1 MVSVRRSRM
10 GLLWPWWELRLWH
23 TTPQRGIFQCQ
34 PAEIFP
40 CLPPCLLPGF
50 LACFFPS
57 SLWFCV
63 GEHASSAPLSIHT
76 ALFPL
81 FWSLSISGVFA
92 AFEYGDGRTPSH
104 ASLCMNDS
112 LLCAGTFEPIQGSL
126 RSHLSKH
133 VSIDTPLP
141 GTLPTKCH
149 AHAHA
154 MCACSMC

>member
-1 MVSVRRSRM
+1 MRM
-10 GLLWPWWELRLWH
+10 STQMGRTPNIHTEKRLSDCVAMAGGGEGDRLGDELRKSVH
-23 TTPQRGIFQCQ
+23 SPQ
-34 PAEIFP
+34 
-40 CLPPCLLPGF
+40 
-50 LACFFPS
+50 
-57 SLWFCV
+57 
-63 GEHASSAPLSIHT
+63 HASSAPLSIHT

-112 LLCAGTFEPIQGSL
+112 LLCSGTFEAIQGSL

-133 VSIDTPLP
+133 VSVDTPLP
-141 GTLPTKCH
+141 GTLPTECH